1 MNKFKIIIAALVCAS
16 MATSLAGCSKSGDE
30 SGDNTSS
37 SSSTTSGIENSGTED
52 GGTGGNGNNS
62 GGSNGAAKD
71 PTEYAPGEEYIAL
84 GNAEG
89 AAKLKNFAF
98 YDGEGGQFL
107 MNTEILTS
115 EPAAGDAIYIED
127 VRSDIASINIGGK
140 SYKLEDLVK
149 DQSKG
154 LEIVRLFAKDFGLN
168 RCNPDGVLI
177 ERLGDVS
184 NSDNLRELYSYRED
198 FEEYTACAYYFDVK
212 LGNYDAETYEK
223 YEALYEAADNT
234 DNTGFTLNG
243 KLGIVLYYDT
253 KGHDYFYS
261 IVISAPSY
269 YNDEANFKANM
280 NSNERK
286 DITNCYIERKD
297 GVKIGMAN
305 NFTIMCATMY
315 EV

>member
-1 MNKFKIIIAALVCAS
+1 MNRFKIIIAALICAS
-16 MATSLAGCSKSGDE
+16 MAASLVGCSKSGDGN
-30 SGDNTSS
+30 GDNASS
-37 SSSTTSGIENSGTED
+37 SSSTASGIENSSSED
-52 GGTGGNGNNS
+52 GGTGGNGNGNGSGNS
-62 GGSNGAAKD
+62 SKD

-89 AAKLKNFAF
+89 AAKLKNFVF
-98 YDGEGGQFL
+98 YNGEGGQFL

-127 VRSDIASINIGGK
+127 VRSDIAGITIGDK
-140 SYKLEDLVK
+140 TYRLEDLVK

-168 RCNPDGVLI
+168 RCNSDGVLI

-184 NSDNLRELYSYRED
+184 GSDNLRELYSYRED
-198 FEEYTACAYYFDVK
+198 FDEYTACAYYFDVK
-212 LGNYDAETYEK
+212 LGNYDDETYEK
-223 YEALYEAADNT
+223 YRTLYENADNT
-234 DNTGFTLNG
+234 DGTGFTLNG

-261 IVISAPSY
+261 IVVSAPSY

-305 NFTIMCATMY
+305 NFTIMCASTY
-315 EV
+315 EA